1 MDMEKILGVVFS
13 HPLQML
19 ASLLLAGVSIQ
30 VLGARIEGTPLPKQ
44 RIILAFVVMVAL
56 AGCSTTT
63 TITRN
68 ADGGETTTTKTSLGG
83 ASSSQC
89 FRKVATDAAAGGVLG
104 YLLDR
109 KTGAQ
114 IGAGLGS
121 LFGLAE
127 CGDDTPRAATGHQ
140 RQLPS
145 CQAEWKDKAAC
156 QSAGG
161 QPVDTGVMKPNGTP
175 VWNCPLACS
184 DTGHQVAGATRPTF
198 GKLYNVRAHPGWQ
211 NYLWCVGPEG
221 VVVKADPR
229 VGEYLYPCSPETTR
243 NFWKR

>member
-127 CGDDTPRAATGHQ
+127 CGDDTPRAATGGQ
-140 RQLPS
+140 QAASQQQVAARALPARMNPNDCVANGLLKLVDSKGVARACTTHNDFFHGHAKS
-145 CQAEWKDKAAC
+145 CQWSD
-156 QSAGG
+156 QGG
-161 QPVDTGVMKPNGTP
+161 GVWM
-175 VWNCPLACS
+175 L
-184 DTGHQVAGATRPTF
+184 AGAW
-198 GKLYNVRAHPGWQ
+198 GGNVTPRILQ
-211 NYLWCVGPEG
+211 NLKDNGGHLAGCYG
-221 VVVKADPR
+221 VR
-229 VGEYLYPCSPETTR
+229 
-243 NFWKR
+243 